1 MANVTTRTAF
11 VLAGGGSFG
20 AIQVGMLQELVC
32 YGVKPDFVVGSS
44 VGALNG
50 AYFAGDPT
58 AAGVARLES
67 IWRELKRR
75 DVFPVTVRR
84 LLGALFTS
92 TSLVDPRGLRGL
104 IERHLPYAAL
114 ENAAIPMHVMA
125 TDMLNGASVRLSS
138 GPAAEAILASCAIP
152 AAFPPVRIGESYLID
167 GAIAA
172 NTPVTAAVEL
182 GARRIIVL
190 PTGFAC
196 SLNAPPATAIGRGL
210 QAINL
215 LVARQLVR
223 DLQHLTAAAQVE
235 VITVPPLCPI
245 AVSPYDFSR
254 ADELIGRAAD
264 NTRRWLQSGGLTRQR
279 IPRALRPHSDG
290 VGTTVS
296 APQSSAASTIAF

>member
-20 AIQVGMLQELVC
+20 ATQVGMLQELVSH
-32 YGVKPDFVVGSS
+32 GVNPDLVVGSS

-58 AAGVARLES
+58 AAGVARLKN
-67 IWRELKRR
+67 IWRALRRR
-75 DVFPVTVRR
+75 DIFSVTVRR

-92 TSLVDPRGLRGL
+92 ASPVDPRGLRGL

-114 ENAAIPMHVMA
+114 EDAAIPMHVMA
-125 TDMLNGASVRLSS
+125 TDMLNGASVKLSS

-152 AAFPPVRIGESYLID
+152 AAFPPVRIGERYLID

-182 GARRIIVL
+182 GASRIIVF

-196 SLNAPPATAIGRGL
+196 SLDAPPATAVGRGL
-210 QAINL
+210 QAIAFL
-215 LVARQLVR
+215 IARQLVR
-223 DLQHLTAAAQVE
+223 DLQHLAATAQVE
-235 VITVPPLCPI
+235 VITVPALCPI

-279 IPRALRPHSDG
+279 IPRALRPQIDG
-290 VGTTVS
+290 VGTAVAT
-296 APQSSAASTIAF
+296 PQMNAASTIAF

>member
-1 MANVTTRTAF
+1 
-11 VLAGGGSFG
+11 
-20 AIQVGMLQELVC
+20 MLQELVAHA
-32 YGVKPDFVVGSS
+32 VTPDLVVGSS

-50 AYFAGDPT
+50 AYFAGAPT
-58 AAGVARLES
+58 AAGVAGLKN
-67 IWRELKRR
+67 IWRALRRR
-75 DVFPVTVRR
+75 DIFPVTLRR

-92 TSLVDPRGLRGL
+92 SSLVDPRALRSL

-114 ENAAIPMHVMA
+114 EDAAIPMHVMA
-125 TDMLNGASVRLSS
+125 TDLLSGASVKLSS

-152 AAFPPVRIGESYLID
+152 AAFPPVRIGERYLID

-182 GARRIIVL
+182 GASRIIVL
-190 PTGFAC
+190 PAGFAC
-196 SLNAPPATAIGRGL
+196 SLEAPPATALGRGL

-223 DLQHLTAAAQVE
+223 DLQHLAAAAHVE

-264 NTRRWLQSGGLTRQR
+264 NTRLWLQSGGLTRHR
-279 IPRALRPHSDG
+279 IPRALWPHIDE
-290 VGTTVS
+290 VDTPVS
-296 APQSSAASTIAF
+296 APQVNAASTLAL

>member
-1 MANVTTRTAF
+1 MSNDAGRTAF

-20 AIQVGMLQELVC
+20 AIQVGMLQELLTH
-32 YGVKPDFVVGSS
+32 GVKPDFLVGSS

-58 AAGVARLES
+58 AAGVARLKS
-67 IWRELKRR
+67 IWRALRRR

-84 LLGALFTS
+84 LLSALFTS
-92 TSLVDPRGLRGL
+92 TSLVDPLGLRAL
-104 IERHLPYAAL
+104 IERHLPYTAL
-114 ENAAIPMHVMA
+114 ENAPIPMHVIA

-182 GARRIIVL
+182 GASRIIVL

-196 SLNAPPATAIGRGL
+196 SLKAPPPTVVGRAL

-223 DLQHLTAAAQVE
+223 DLELLAAAAQVE
-235 VITVPPLCPI
+235 VITVPPVCPV

-254 ADELIGRAAD
+254 AEELIGRAAA

-279 IPRALRPHSDG
+279 IPSALRQQVDG
-290 VGTTVS
+290 AGTPWEGRGFPVQLANT
-296 APQSSAASTIAF
+296 

>member
-1 MANVTTRTAF
+1 MSNSAERTAF

-20 AIQVGMLQELVC
+20 AIQVGMLQELVAH
-32 YGVKPDFVVGSS
+32 GVRPDLVVGSS

-58 AAGVARLES
+58 AAGVARLKN
-67 IWRELKRR
+67 IWRDLRR
-75 DVFPVTVRR
+75 QDIFPVTIRR

-92 TSLVDPRGLRGL
+92 TSLVDPRGLRSL

-114 ENAAIPMHVMA
+114 EDAAIPMHVMA
-125 TDMLNGASVRLSS
+125 TDMLNGASVKLSS

-182 GARRIIVL
+182 GASRILVL

-196 SLNAPPATAIGRGL
+196 SLKAPPATALGRGF

-223 DLQHLTAAAQVE
+223 DLQHLAAAAQVQ

-254 ADELIGRAAD
+254 ADELIDRAAD
-264 NTRRWLQSGGLTRQR
+264 NTRRWLQSGGLTRPR
-279 IPRALRPHSDG
+279 IPHALRPHSDG

-296 APQSSAASTIAF
+296 APRGNAASTIAF

>member
-1 MANVTTRTAF
+1 MSNNVEKTAF

-20 AIQVGMLQELVC
+20 AIQVGMLQELVSH
-32 YGVKPDFVVGSS
+32 GVKPDFVVGSS

-50 AYFAGDPT
+50 GYFAGDPT

-92 TSLVDPRGLRGL
+92 TSLIDPRGLRRL

-114 ENAAIPMHVMA
+114 EDAAIPMHVMA

-182 GARRIIVL
+182 GASRIIVL

-196 SLNAPPATAIGRGL
+196 SLKAPPATAVGRGF

-223 DLQHLTAAAQVE
+223 DLQHLAAAAQVE

-279 IPRALRPHSDG
+279 IPRALRPHSEG

-296 APQSSAASTIAF
+296 APQGNAASTIAF